1 MQEEKYEKLIT
12 KFEEITRRGWI
23 KGVTEDESSVGLT
36 FENELGK
43 EFDSMYFPDYY
54 GTEIKCTTRYSG
66 YPISLFSLSFDGKY
80 LYQMNLLLQKYGIS
94 NPEYPNKK
102 RLIGRLI
109 SFKKIKIN
117 DFYL

>member
-66 YPISLFSLSFDGKY
+66 YPISLFSFHL
-80 LYQMNLLLQKYGIS
+80 MENTC
-94 NPEYPNKK
+94 
-102 RLIGRLI
+102 
-109 SFKKIKIN
+109 IKWIY
-117 DFYL
+117 FYKSIE

>member
-43 EFDSMYFPDYY
+43 GNLIVWYFPDY
-54 GTEIKCTTRYSG
+54 
-66 YPISLFSLSFDGKY
+66 
-80 LYQMNLLLQKYGIS
+80 
-94 NPEYPNKK
+94 
-102 RLIGRLI
+102 
-109 SFKKIKIN
+109 
-117 DFYL
+117 

>member
-80 LYQMNLLLQKYGIS
+80 LYQMMM
-94 NPEYPNKK
+94 EY
-102 RLIGRLI
+102 
-109 SFKKIKIN
+109 
-117 DFYL
+117 